1 MLLKSQTIVKTRCR
15 ILKFVPYFFHLYS
28 VFHTI
33 QIYVEKYFKE
43 NKYLS
48 YANNVYATVGKE
60 LDRGQKLTQLLTVS
74 FLKGHSMVT
83 YVIAHH
89 FLDSIHAFHDQIIV
103 INAKHF
109 ERAKLIRRDQM
120 SQLACLFI
128 FLYRGVQT
136 CSSFIHGSVAKIRK
150 LHIQQESS
158 RFNS

>member
-1 MLLKSQTIVKTRCR
+1 
-15 ILKFVPYFFHLYS
+15 
-28 VFHTI
+28 
-33 QIYVEKYFKE
+33 
-43 NKYLS
+43 
-48 YANNVYATVGKE
+48 
-60 LDRGQKLTQLLTVS
+60 
-74 FLKGHSMVT
+74 MVT

-136 CSSFIHGSVAKIRK
+136 CSSFIHGSVAKIHQLAVNYIFSKNPVVSIRNDFIYYKFIFQPMYIETLFWFVYFKGCYNQPGKYPMSLAKVSVSDPK
-150 LHIQQESS
+150 LPI
-158 RFNS
+158 

>member
-1 MLLKSQTIVKTRCR
+1 
-15 ILKFVPYFFHLYS
+15 
-28 VFHTI
+28 
-33 QIYVEKYFKE
+33 
-43 NKYLS
+43 
-48 YANNVYATVGKE
+48 
-60 LDRGQKLTQLLTVS
+60 
-74 FLKGHSMVT
+74 MVT

>member
-1 MLLKSQTIVKTRCR
+1 MQNFKICTVFFFICIQCFTPFRYTQKS
-15 ILKFVPYFFHLYS
+15 ILKK
-28 VFHTI
+28 I
-33 QIYVEKYFKE
+33 NI
-43 NKYLS
+43 S
-48 YANNVYATVGKE
+48 YANNVYDTVGKE

-89 FLDSIHAFHDQIIV
+89 CLDSIHAFHDQIIV

-136 CSSFIHGSVAKIRK
+136 CSSFIHGSVAQIRK
-150 LHIQQESS
+150 LHIQ
-158 RFNS
+158 